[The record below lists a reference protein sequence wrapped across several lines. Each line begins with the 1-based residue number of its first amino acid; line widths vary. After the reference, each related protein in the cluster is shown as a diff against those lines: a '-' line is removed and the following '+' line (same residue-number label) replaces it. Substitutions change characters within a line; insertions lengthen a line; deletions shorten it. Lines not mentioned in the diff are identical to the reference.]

1 MLRDNLRDI
10 KYFNEA
16 IAHCESRINQYEIRM
31 SKPEQLNPLGRMGA
45 SIGLFGFALNLL
57 EFSYSRGDN
66 NETTK
71 KELEQLLK
79 YREMQQHY
87 ADALPQEDADRRVE
101 WERLSFSNYKKIFT
115 WLAFAVSTGANEGY
129 FTKLFQLVD
138 NSGLDIL
145 FDRIAVKLGDVE
157 RPIANALLYPKPYEL
172 LLKAIDAEPAQQAEL
187 MNKFMDAWYPACVK
201 QGFYETHKITNN
213 FGYAGYWCFEAAL
226 VVNVFNIDDSGF
238 RDHRYYPA
246 DLVHARK

>member
-1 MLRDNLRDI
+1 MLRDKLRD
-10 KYFNEA
+10 KNYFDEA
-16 IAHCESRINQYEIRM
+16 ITHCNKFVSEEVDYLSNTAAL
-31 SKPEQLNPLGRMGA
+31 KPLAAMKTNA
-45 SIGLFGFALNLL
+45 GLWSDLIDKLSY
-57 EFSYSRGDN
+57 SYSRGDA
-66 NETTK
+66 
-71 KELEQLLK
+71 LVDLK
-79 YREMQQHY
+79 QNLIDILKHREMQLHY
-87 ADALPQEDADRRVE
+87 AEILPKDETKSRVE